1 MAAAQGT
8 EYAVIGAGVAGLTA
22 TIELALRGAEITV
35 YTDTAASPPASE
47 AAPAVFTPY
56 PGGDPARFQ
65 RWTEH
70 AHQTLAELA
79 DHEPRSGVEMR
90 ELREY
95 FYQRPQRPRWLDD
108 LLGTRP
114 IRPIP
119 KPFVEAT
126 SSIRAHID
134 MLTYLPWL
142 RAMAERAGVAF
153 IERRIASFDQA
164 FRSGHRV
171 IINCAGVGAARLAS
185 DTLVKPMHGQ
195 VVHTRNDIGLTYS
208 LHDDAAGPTGQVA
221 YIFVIDDRL
230 VLGGT
235 FDAGRNDQG
244 TERTA
249 IEGIIH
255 RCRALLRA
263 DGHPRWEEL
272 GAEGS
277 ELRVMAGVRPTRGA
291 GSAFEETRVELQ
303 PFGHGRAVVH
313 CYGHGRS
320 GASLSWS
327 TALDAAEL
335 AIGGA

>member
-1 MAAAQGT
+1 MAAEHGT

-22 TIELALRGAEITV
+22 TIELALRGAEVTV
-35 YTDTAASPPASE
+35 YTDTSAAPPASE

-70 AHQTLAELA
+70 AHQTLADLA

-95 FYQRPQRPRWLDD
+95 FYQRPQRPAWLDE

-142 RAMAERAGVAF
+142 RSMAERAGVEF
-153 IERRIASFDQA
+153 VEQRIASFDQA
-164 FRSGHRV
+164 FRFGHRV
-171 IINCAGVGAARLAS
+171 ILNCAGVGAARLAA
-185 DTLVKPMHGQ
+185 DALVKPMHGQ

-208 LHDDAAGPTGQVA
+208 LHDDAAGPAGQVA

-235 FDAGRNDQG
+235 FDAGRSDQG

-249 IEGIIH
+249 IDGIIQ

-291 GSAFEETRVELQ
+291 AGAFEETRVELQ

-320 GASLSWS
+320 GASISWS
-327 TALDAAEL
+327 TAADAVEL
-335 AIGGA
+335 AMGGE